1 MQHLPKPRYDLQL
14 FNFLVLIIM
23 PHLILELSNNIKSQH
38 LNQLFD
44 QLHQM
49 IAEKLPTQLSN
60 CRSRC
65 IVHPLFYIGDQSAVN
80 AFVHLTLKMLPGRD
94 DMKKKSIGKELFD
107 LLDNFFRTGQ
117 NELNIMLSVEVLD
130 LDNHYFKG

>member
-1 MQHLPKPRYDLQL
+1 
-14 FNFLVLIIM
+14 M
-23 PHLILELSNNIKSQH
+23 PHLILELSNNIDSQH

-44 QLHQM
+44 KLHQM
-49 IAEKLPTQLSN
+49 LAEKLPTQLSN

-65 IVHPLFYIGDQSAVN
+65 VVHPLFYIGDQSPAN

-94 DMKKKSIGKELFD
+94 DAKKKSIGKELFD